1 MSSRPP
7 GVKDERTPRFTA
19 RIGYRMEAE
28 MGEFIVYETDERMFF
43 LKKQLSGLR
52 PVTDTHIYAPNIL
65 LTAERLDR
73 TAEGDVLVCGRT
85 DAGAEELAACKKLK
99 VHRILADEKFQA
111 ANARLTAEGALGIAI
126 EHSMLSLTDMSV
138 LVLGFGRTGAAVCR
152 LFDKVGAAVD
162 VATTASPRPAGAF
175 ARRVTSASSA
185 DLSVYDVIVNT
196 IPVKTI
202 SDDRAMTMRHDA
214 MYIDLASTPG
224 VNLTMLKNL
233 GLDAEIYPALP
244 AKCSP
249 ESAAAAMKEY
259 ILEVTA

>member
-1 MSSRPP
+1 M
-7 GVKDERTPRFTA
+7 
-19 RIGYRMEAE
+19 
-28 MGEFIVYETDERMFF
+28 
-43 LKKQLSGLR
+43 
-52 PVTDTHIYAPNIL
+52 
-65 LTAERLDR
+65 
-73 TAEGDVLVCGRT
+73 
-85 DAGAEELAACKKLK
+85 
-99 VHRILADEKFQA
+99 
-111 ANARLTAEGALGIAI
+111 
-126 EHSMLSLTDMSV
+126 
-138 LVLGFGRTGAAVCR
+138 LGFGRTGAAVCR

-185 DLSVYDVIVNT
+185 DISVYDVIVNT
-196 IPVKTI
+196 VPVKTI
-202 SDDRAMTMRHDA
+202 SDDRAITMRHDVV
-214 MYIDLASTPG
+214 YIDLASTPG